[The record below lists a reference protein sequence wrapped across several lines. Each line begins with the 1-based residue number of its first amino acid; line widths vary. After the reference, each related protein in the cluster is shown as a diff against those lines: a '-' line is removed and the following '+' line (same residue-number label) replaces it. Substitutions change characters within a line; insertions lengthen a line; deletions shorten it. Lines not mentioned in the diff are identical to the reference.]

1 MNDTGADLTTWQQ
14 LGALVVSLLG
24 GLGIG
29 RASKREQI
37 VEAIQK
43 MEHTMETQLGALRS
57 DIKLLLDRGERR

>member
-1 MNDTGADLTTWQQ
+1 MSDPPDLTTWQQ
-14 LGALVVSLLG
+14 IGALIAAILG

-43 MEHTMETQLGALRS
+43 LEHTMDKRLSALHT
-57 DIKLLLDRGERR
+57 DITVLLDRGER